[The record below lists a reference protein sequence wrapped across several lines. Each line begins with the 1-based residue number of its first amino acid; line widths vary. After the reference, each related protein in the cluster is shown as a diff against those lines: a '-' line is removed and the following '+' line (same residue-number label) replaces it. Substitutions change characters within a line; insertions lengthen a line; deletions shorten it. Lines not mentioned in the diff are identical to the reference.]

1 MVRCNGN
8 GLLMSANITEHVE
21 SVRAKDT
28 RGLYCN
34 RDKIV
39 RPGQQSTV
47 PLMGFSSCGVT
58 SVHCTLPG
66 QFSL

>member
-21 SVRAKDT
+21 SVKAKDT

-34 RDKIV
+34 RDKMV
-39 RPGQQSTV
+39 RPGQQNAFPPS
-47 PLMGFSSCGVT
+47 GFYSCGVT
-58 SVHCTLPG
+58 SVHCTLAG